1 MVKLESESESSLRT
15 SGRLQSRREH
25 GVGQDW
31 SFLRGKSRKGK
42 ELPQVKEEFK
52 VDDIKEEAKSTDN
65 KATVKQSANMIPKKG
80 SPSSQSRMKEEET
93 PSLPRAAVKQETSS
107 TPPDPAQSA
116 IVVKTLEEAMKVEP
130 SQRCPRSKRN
140 DTTTGGPAQG
150 SSQGVKVKR
159 EASSD
164 VLPPMG
170 VDHPTPAGTK
180 ESPAPQ
186 QLTPDEKEAREQLW
200 RSKISKKVKSENLRF
215 DLNVLWSRLVTAGIP
230 PDLFPITLDREIRDV
245 CVSRVFM
252 SKMWGGSSQE
262 AFPHI
267 GKEFYA
273 RADRLMYP
281 GPDSQP
287 GAPEGPGAPGLW
299 LDLEDETGTH
309 WIASGGERLS
319 ACSRALCKQPCL
331 WQYQGQYRVRIAERN
346 MTAEEWRQQ
355 KATVRK
361 AWAKNM
367 SKDKMYEGL
376 REYLVAKRFLGKEPD
391 DYEIQQL
398 RAGSMSTA
406 MSEEEIQLCMTRGD
420 LVSPR
425 L

>member
-52 VDDIKEEAKSTDN
+52 VDDIKEEASTDN

-80 SPSSQSRMKEEET
+80 SPSSQSRMMKEEET
-93 PSLPRAAVKQETSS
+93 PSLPRAAVKQEVKNEIETSS
-107 TPPDPAQSA
+107 APPDPAQSA
-116 IVVKTLEEAMKVEP
+116 IIVKTLEEAMKVEP
-130 SQRCPRSKRN
+130 SQRSPRSKRN

-159 EASSD
+159 EASPD
-164 VLPPMG
+164 VLPPMD
-170 VDHPTPAGTK
+170 VNHPTPAGTK
-180 ESPAPQ
+180 VDETVTVRQESPAPQ

-267 GKEFYA
+267 GKDFTHGLT
-273 RADRLMYP
+273 DFMYP

-287 GAPEGPGAPGLW
+287 GAPEVPGAPGLW

-309 WIASGGERLS
+309 WIASGGERPKRLFT
-319 ACSRALCKQPCL
+319 RIMKQPCL
-331 WQYQGQYRVRIAERN
+331 WQYQ
-346 MTAEEWRQQ
+346 EEWRQQ
-355 KATVRK
+355 KATVSLLSQPTSIAFSTHDIRC
-361 AWAKNM
+361 
-367 SKDKMYEGL
+367 ERHGL
-376 REYLVAKRFLGKEPD
+376 R
-391 DYEIQQL
+391 
-398 RAGSMSTA
+398 T
-406 MSEEEIQLCMTRGD
+406 
-420 LVSPR
+420 
-425 L
+425 